1 MPGQAAMMTL
11 SISELAG
18 ARGFAKESRYFSPC
32 QEYNNIETLNDIY
45 FTRFWIPYPKLLR
58 PRCSCNII
66 DFASALASTERWQPY
81 CCCNAIQDSFWQFIQ
96 SQGKKFNMT
105 GLVWGRIARVRHVI
119 TYSLSPFEQRSM
131 AGILK
136 NGIPNVI
143 RRFSES
149 FPYVAPS
156 LIMVVC
162 VYKWS
167 KKKFIELSRK
177 NPADFA
183 NDE

>member
-32 QEYNNIETLNDIY
+32 QEDGTTSNLSTSL
-45 FTRFWIPYPKLLR
+45 
-58 PRCSCNII
+58 
-66 DFASALASTERWQPY
+66 ALASTERWQPY
-81 CCCNAIQDSFWQFIQ
+81 CRCNAIQDSFWQFIQ

-136 NGIPNVI
+136 NGIPNAI

-167 KKKFIELSRK
+167 NKKFIELSRK